1 MERPTQILQHRW
13 SGHDRC
19 VHGVL
24 WGLKEGHLTQTGRS
38 REGFLEKEDYLR
50 GQVGIKR
57 QRRGM
62 YTGWRAVDLR
72 DGRDKMA

>member
-62 YTGWRAVDLR
+62 ADILAGELKLT
-72 DGRDKMA
+72 